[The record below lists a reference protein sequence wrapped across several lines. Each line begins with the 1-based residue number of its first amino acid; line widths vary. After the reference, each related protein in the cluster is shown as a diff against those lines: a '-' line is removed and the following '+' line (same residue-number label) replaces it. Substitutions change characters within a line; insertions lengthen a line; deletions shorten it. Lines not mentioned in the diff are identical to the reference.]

1 MTTPTCPFRWWRA
14 AARALIIVAV
24 FLSLAAPAAAEPP
37 NLSTNLGTPITVKA
51 RTIRAILPGKPDQ
64 PRVGHLLYR
73 GGLELTSAT
82 RDFGGLSALK
92 MAPDGAH
99 FIALTDKGFWFT
111 GRIVY
116 DGIRPAAIADATMA
130 PMLGPDGRPLAARRW
145 QDTEALAADGGTL
158 YVGIERRH
166 RIVKFD
172 FARWGVAA
180 RAQPIAAPTAMRSM
194 PSNQG
199 IEGLVFVPKGLPRAG
214 MLIAFSE
221 RSLDRAGNLR
231 AFLIGRRNG
240 GVFTV
245 RRSDD
250 FDIADAALLPSG
262 NVLILER
269 RFSWARGVAI
279 RLRRIALSSIA
290 PNAVVDGPVLFFA
303 DLGFEID
310 NMEALGVH
318 RLASGETVL
327 TMLSDD
333 NFSPLQRTLLL
344 QFTLLDE

>member
-1 MTTPTCPFRWWRA
+1 VRTPAVRLQWRA
-14 AARALIIVAV
+14 LARAAIAAIVL
-24 FLSLAAPAAAEPP
+24 LSLAAPAVPSPP
-37 NLSTNLGTPITVKA
+37 NLSTNLGTPIVVTA
-51 RTIRAILPGKPDQ
+51 RAIPAILPGKPDQ
-64 PRVGHLLYR
+64 LRVGHVLYR
-73 GGLELTSAT
+73 GGLELTSPT
-82 RDFGGLSALK
+82 RDFGGLSGLR

-99 FIALTDKGFWFT
+99 FVALTDKGFWFT

-116 DGIRPAAIADATMA
+116 DGTRPAAVTDTTMA

-145 QDTEALAADGGTL
+145 YDTEALAADVGTL
-158 YVGIERRH
+158 YVGIERVH

-180 RAQPIAAPTAMRSM
+180 RARPIVTPSAMRSM
-194 PSNQG
+194 PSNKG
-199 IEGLVFVPKGLPRAG
+199 IEGLVFVPKGSALAG
-214 MLIAFSE
+214 TLIAFSE

-231 AFLIGRRNG
+231 AFLIGG
-240 GVFTV
+240 PKPGAFTV
-245 RRSDD
+245 RRTND
-250 FDIADAALLPSG
+250 FDISDAALLPG
-262 NVLILER
+262 GDVLILER
-269 RFSWARGVAI
+269 RFSWATGVAI
-279 RLRRIALSSIA
+279 RIRRIALSSIA
-290 PNAVVDGPVLFFA
+290 PGAVVDGPVLFFA

-333 NFSPLQRTLLL
+333 NFSLLQRTLLL